1 MMKEKFDDVNY
12 DLEKSYNKNR
22 YNKKHGKNKPFQ
34 DRDRAKPPKK
44 KYKREHIRFD
54 DDVEEDDMY

>member
-22 YNKKHGKNKPFQ
+22 YNKKHGKN
-34 DRDRAKPPKK
+34 
-44 KYKREHIRFD
+44 
-54 DDVEEDDMY
+54 